1 MNENDMETNSFWN
14 SAARQGAVL
23 GAVLAASSVL
33 ENLIMISGRIGLYML
48 LTVEMI
54 AVVVLHY
61 YLLHRYTRQRA
72 ALYTAGEG
80 FAFGQGYGYL
90 LAVSGFAGVI
100 VGIVQY
106 LYLHV
111 IVGYGNYVDRMVETM
126 TQMLAASGGMTAAME
141 PLMSQTLAQLQSAPE
156 PSVLSTVWSGI
167 FSSLLFGAFFGLIIA
182 GVQARAPRPFDDG
195 QNEA

>member
-1 MNENDMETNSFWN
+1 MNDNMEKNNFWN
-14 SAARQGAVL
+14 NAARQGAIL
-23 GAVLAASSVL
+23 GAVLAVSSVL
-33 ENLIMISGRIGLYML
+33 ENMMMLSGRLTLYAL
-48 LTVEMI
+48 LTVETI
-54 AVVVLHY
+54 AVIVLHY

-80 FAFGQGYGYL
+80 FTFGQGYGYL

-106 LYLHV
+106 IYLHL
-111 IVGYGNYVDRMVETM
+111 IVGYANYVDHVVASVTET
-126 TQMLAASGGMTAAME
+126 LAASGGMSASME
-141 PLMSQTLAQLQSAPE
+141 PLLNQMIAQMQSAPE
-156 PSVLSTVWSGI
+156 PTVLATVWSGI

-182 GVQARAPRPFDDG
+182 GVQTRAPRPFDDG

>member
-1 MNENDMETNSFWN
+1 MNDNMEKNSFWN
-14 SAARQGAVL
+14 NAARQGAIL

-33 ENLIMISGRIGLYML
+33 ENMMMLSGRLALYAL
-48 LTVEMI
+48 LTVEAI
-54 AVVVLHY
+54 AVIVLHY

-72 ALYTAGEG
+72 ALYTTEEG
-80 FAFGQGYGYL
+80 FTFGQGYGYL

-111 IVGYGNYVDRMVETM
+111 IVGYGNYVDRVVETM
-126 TQMLAASGGMTAAME
+126 TEMLAASGGMTAAME
-141 PLMSQTLAQLQSAPE
+141 PLMAQTLGQLQSAPE
-156 PSVLSTVWSGI
+156 PTVLATVWSGI

-182 GVQARAPRPFDDG
+182 GVQARAPRPFDNG
-195 QNEA
+195 QTEA

>member
-1 MNENDMETNSFWN
+1 MNDNMEKNSFWN
-14 SAARQGAVL
+14 NAARQGAIL
-23 GAVLAASSVL
+23 GAVLAVSSVL
-33 ENLIMISGRIGLYML
+33 ENMMMLSGRLTLYAL
-48 LTVEMI
+48 LTVETI
-54 AVVVLHY
+54 AVIVLHY

-80 FAFGQGYGYL
+80 FTFGQGYGYL

-106 LYLHV
+106 IYLHL
-111 IVGYGNYVDRMVETM
+111 IVGYANYVDHVVASVTET
-126 TQMLAASGGMTAAME
+126 LAASGGMSASME

-156 PSVLSTVWSGI
+156 PTVLATVWSGI

-182 GVQARAPRPFDDG
+182 AASGPAPRR
-195 QNEA
+195 

>member
-1 MNENDMETNSFWN
+1 MNDNMEKNSFWN
-14 SAARQGAVL
+14 NAARQGAIL
-23 GAVLAASSVL
+23 GAVLAVSSVL
-33 ENLIMISGRIGLYML
+33 ENMMMLSGRLTLYAL
-48 LTVEMI
+48 LTVETI
-54 AVVVLHY
+54 AVIVLHY

-80 FAFGQGYGYL
+80 FTFGQGYGYL

-106 LYLHV
+106 IYLHL
-111 IVGYGNYVDRMVETM
+111 IVGYANYVDHVVASVTET
-126 TQMLAASGGMTAAME
+126 LAANGGMTAAME

-156 PSVLSTVWSGI
+156 PTVLATVWSGI

-195 QNEA
+195 QNEE

>member
-1 MNENDMETNSFWN
+1 MNDNMEKNSFWN
-14 SAARQGAVL
+14 NAARQGAIL
-23 GAVLAASSVL
+23 GAVLAVSSVL
-33 ENLIMISGRIGLYML
+33 ENMMMLSGRLTLYAL
-48 LTVEMI
+48 LTVETI
-54 AVVVLHY
+54 AVIVLHY

-72 ALYTAGEG
+72 ALYTAEEG
-80 FAFGQGYGYL
+80 FTFGQGYGYL

-141 PLMSQTLAQLQSAPE
+141 PLMSQTLAQLQSAPA

-182 GVQARAPRPFDDG
+182 GVQTRSPRPFDNG
-195 QNEA
+195 QTEA

>member
-1 MNENDMETNSFWN
+1 MNDNMEKNNFWN
-14 SAARQGAVL
+14 NAARQGAIL
-23 GAVLAASSVL
+23 GAVLAVSSVL
-33 ENLIMISGRIGLYML
+33 ENMMMLSGRLTLYAL
-48 LTVEMI
+48 LTVETI
-54 AVVVLHY
+54 AVIVLHY

-72 ALYTAGEG
+72 ALYTAEEG
-80 FAFGQGYGYL
+80 FTFGQGYGYL

-111 IVGYGNYVDRMVETM
+111 IVGYANYVDHVVASVTET
-126 TQMLAASGGMTAAME
+126 LAASGGMSASME
-141 PLMSQTLAQLQSAPE
+141 PLLNQMIAQMQSAPE
-156 PSVLSTVWSGI
+156 PTVLATVWSGI

-195 QNEA
+195 QNEE

>member
-1 MNENDMETNSFWN
+1 METNSFWN

-80 FAFGQGYGYL
+80 FTFGQGYGYL

-106 LYLHV
+106 IYLHL
-111 IVGYGNYVDRMVETM
+111 IVGYANYVDHVVASVTET
-126 TQMLAASGGMTAAME
+126 LAASGGMSASME
-141 PLMSQTLAQLQSAPE
+141 PLLNQMIAQMQSAPE
-156 PSVLSTVWSGI
+156 PTVLATVWSGI

-182 GVQARAPRPFDDG
+182 GVQTRSPRPFDDG
-195 QNEA
+195 QNEE

>member
-1 MNENDMETNSFWN
+1 MNDNMEKNSFWN
-14 SAARQGAVL
+14 NAARQGAIL

-33 ENLIMISGRIGLYML
+33 ENMMMLSGRLALYAL
-48 LTVEMI
+48 LTVEAI
-54 AVVVLHY
+54 AVIVLHY

-72 ALYTAGEG
+72 ALYTTEEG
-80 FAFGQGYGYL
+80 FTFGQGYGYL

-111 IVGYGNYVDRMVETM
+111 IVGYGNYVDRVVETM
-126 TQMLAASGGMTAAME
+126 TEMLAASGGMTAAME
-141 PLMSQTLAQLQSAPE
+141 PLMNQTLVQLQSAPE
-156 PSVLSTVWSGI
+156 PTVLSTVWSGI

-182 GVQARAPRPFDDG
+182 GVQARAPRPFDNG
-195 QNEA
+195 QTEA

>member
-1 MNENDMETNSFWN
+1 MNDNMEKNSFWN
-14 SAARQGAVL
+14 NAARQGAIL
-23 GAVLAASSVL
+23 GAVLAVSSVL
-33 ENLIMISGRIGLYML
+33 ENMMMLSGRLTLYAL
-48 LTVEMI
+48 LTVETI
-54 AVVVLHY
+54 AVIVLHY

-72 ALYTAGEG
+72 ALYTAEEG
-80 FAFGQGYGYL
+80 FTFGQGYGYL

-111 IVGYGNYVDRMVETM
+111 IVGYANYVDHVVASVTET
-126 TQMLAASGGMTAAME
+126 LAASGGMSASME

-182 GVQARAPRPFDDG
+182 GVQVRAPRPFDNG

>member
-1 MNENDMETNSFWN
+1 METNSFWN

-72 ALYTAGEG
+72 ALYTAEEG
-80 FAFGQGYGYL
+80 FTFGQGYGYL

-106 LYLHV
+106 IYLHL

>member
-1 MNENDMETNSFWN
+1 MNDNMEKNSFWN
-14 SAARQGAVL
+14 NAARQGAIL
-23 GAVLAASSVL
+23 GAVLAVSSVL
-33 ENLIMISGRIGLYML
+33 ENMMMLSGRLTLYAL
-48 LTVEMI
+48 LTVETI
-54 AVVVLHY
+54 AVIVLHY

-72 ALYTAGEG
+72 ALYTAEEG
-80 FAFGQGYGYL
+80 FTFGQGYGYL

-106 LYLHV
+106 IYLHL
-111 IVGYGNYVDRMVETM
+111 IVGYANYVDHVVASVTET
-126 TQMLAASGGMTAAME
+126 LAASGGMSASME

-156 PSVLSTVWSGI
+156 PTVLATVWSGI

>member
-1 MNENDMETNSFWN
+1 METNSFWN

-80 FAFGQGYGYL
+80 FTFGQGYGYL

-106 LYLHV
+106 IYLHL
-111 IVGYGNYVDRMVETM
+111 IVGYANYVDHVVASVTET
-126 TQMLAASGGMTAAME
+126 LAASGGMSASME
-141 PLMSQTLAQLQSAPE
+141 PLLNQMIAQMQSAP
-156 PSVLSTVWSGI
+156 VLATVWSGI

-195 QNEA
+195 QNEE

>member
-1 MNENDMETNSFWN
+1 MNDNMEKNSFWN
-14 SAARQGAVL
+14 NAARQGAIL

-33 ENLIMISGRIGLYML
+33 ENMMMLSGRLALYAL
-48 LTVEMI
+48 LTVEAI
-54 AVVVLHY
+54 AVIVLHY

-72 ALYTAGEG
+72 ALYTTEEG
-80 FAFGQGYGYL
+80 FTFGQGYGYL

-111 IVGYGNYVDRMVETM
+111 IVGYGNYVDRVVETM
-126 TQMLAASGGMTAAME
+126 TEMLAASGGMTAAME
-141 PLMSQTLAQLQSAPE
+141 PLMNQTLVQLQSAPE
-156 PSVLSTVWSGI
+156 PTVLSTVWSGI

>member
-1 MNENDMETNSFWN
+1 MNDNMEKNSFWN
-14 SAARQGAVL
+14 NAARQGAIL
-23 GAVLAASSVL
+23 GAVLAVSSVL
-33 ENLIMISGRIGLYML
+33 ENMMMLSGRLTLYAL
-48 LTVEMI
+48 LTVETI
-54 AVVVLHY
+54 AVIVLHY

-80 FAFGQGYGYL
+80 FTFGQGYGYL

-106 LYLHV
+106 IYLHL
-111 IVGYGNYVDRMVETM
+111 IVGYANYVDHVVASVTET
-126 TQMLAASGGMTAAME
+126 LAANGGMSASME
-141 PLMSQTLAQLQSAPE
+141 PLLNQMIAQMQSAPE
-156 PSVLSTVWSGI
+156 PTVLATVWSGI

>member
-1 MNENDMETNSFWN
+1 MNDNMEKNNFWN
-14 SAARQGAVL
+14 NAARQGAIL
-23 GAVLAASSVL
+23 GAVLAVSSVL
-33 ENLIMISGRIGLYML
+33 ENMMMLSGRLTLYAL
-48 LTVEMI
+48 LTVETI
-54 AVVVLHY
+54 AVIVLHY

-80 FAFGQGYGYL
+80 FTFGQGYGYL

-106 LYLHV
+106 IYLHL
-111 IVGYGNYVDRMVETM
+111 IVGYANYVDHVVASVTET
-126 TQMLAASGGMTAAME
+126 LAASGGMSASME
-141 PLMSQTLAQLQSAPE
+141 PLLNQMIAQMQSAPE
-156 PSVLSTVWSGI
+156 PTVLATVWSGI

>member
-1 MNENDMETNSFWN
+1 METNSFWN

-80 FAFGQGYGYL
+80 FTFGQGYGYL

-106 LYLHV
+106 IYLHL
-111 IVGYGNYVDRMVETM
+111 IVGYANYVDHVVASVTET
-126 TQMLAASGGMTAAME
+126 LAANGGMTAE

-156 PSVLSTVWSGI
+156 PTVLATVWSGI

-195 QNEA
+195 QNEE

>member
-1 MNENDMETNSFWN
+1 MNDNMEKNSFWN
-14 SAARQGAVL
+14 NAARQGAIL
-23 GAVLAASSVL
+23 GAVLAVSSVL
-33 ENLIMISGRIGLYML
+33 ENMMMLSGRLTLYAL
-48 LTVEMI
+48 LTVETI
-54 AVVVLHY
+54 AVIVLHY

-72 ALYTAGEG
+72 ALYTAEEG
-80 FAFGQGYGYL
+80 FTFGQGYGYL

-111 IVGYGNYVDRMVETM
+111 IVGYGNYVDRMVE
-126 TQMLAASGGMTAAME
+126 

-156 PSVLSTVWSGI
+156 PTVLATVWSGI

>member
-1 MNENDMETNSFWN
+1 MNDNMEKNNFWN
-14 SAARQGAVL
+14 NAARQGAIL
-23 GAVLAASSVL
+23 GAVLAVSSVL
-33 ENLIMISGRIGLYML
+33 ENMMMLSGRLTLYAL
-48 LTVEMI
+48 LTVETI
-54 AVVVLHY
+54 AVIVLHY

-80 FAFGQGYGYL
+80 FTFGQGYGYL

-106 LYLHV
+106 IYLHL
-111 IVGYGNYVDRMVETM
+111 IVGYANYVDHVVASVTET
-126 TQMLAASGGMTAAME
+126 LAASGGMSASME
-141 PLMSQTLAQLQSAPE
+141 PLLNQMIAQMQSASE
-156 PSVLSTVWSGI
+156 PTVLATVWSGI

>member
-1 MNENDMETNSFWN
+1 MNDNMEKNSFWN
-14 SAARQGAVL
+14 NAARQGAIL
-23 GAVLAASSVL
+23 GAVLAVSSVL
-33 ENLIMISGRIGLYML
+33 ENMMMLSGRLTLYAL
-48 LTVEMI
+48 LTVETI
-54 AVVVLHY
+54 AVIVLHY

-106 LYLHV
+106 IYLHL
-111 IVGYGNYVDRMVETM
+111 IVGYANYVDHVVASVTET
-126 TQMLAASGGMTAAME
+126 LAASGGMSASME
-141 PLMSQTLAQLQSAPE
+141 PLLNQMIAQMQSAPE

-195 QNEA
+195 QNEE

>member
-1 MNENDMETNSFWN
+1 MNDNMEKNNFWN
-14 SAARQGAVL
+14 SAARQGAIL
-23 GAVLAASSVL
+23 GAVLAVSSVL
-33 ENLIMISGRIGLYML
+33 ENMMMLSGRLTLYAL
-48 LTVEMI
+48 LTVETI
-54 AVVVLHY
+54 AVIVLHY

-80 FAFGQGYGYL
+80 FTFGQGYGYL

-182 GVQARAPRPFDDG
+182 GVQTRSPRPFDNG
-195 QNEA
+195 QTEA

>member
-1 MNENDMETNSFWN
+1 MNDNMEKNSFWN
-14 SAARQGAVL
+14 NAARQGAIL
-23 GAVLAASSVL
+23 GAVLAVSSVL
-33 ENLIMISGRIGLYML
+33 ENMMMLSGRLTLYAL
-48 LTVEMI
+48 LTVETI
-54 AVVVLHY
+54 AVIVLHY

-72 ALYTAGEG
+72 ALYTAEEG
-80 FAFGQGYGYL
+80 FTFGQGYGYL

-111 IVGYGNYVDRMVETM
+111 IVGYANYVDHVVASVTET
-126 TQMLAASGGMTAAME
+126 LAASGGMSASME
-141 PLMSQTLAQLQSAPE
+141 PLLNQMIAQMQSAPE
-156 PSVLSTVWSGI
+156 PTVLATVWSGI

>member
-1 MNENDMETNSFWN
+1 METNSFWN

-80 FAFGQGYGYL
+80 FTFGQGYGYL

-106 LYLHV
+106 IYLHL
-111 IVGYGNYVDRMVETM
+111 IVGYANYVDHVVTSVTET
-126 TQMLAASGGMTAAME
+126 LAASGGMSASME
-141 PLMSQTLAQLQSAPE
+141 PLLNQMIAQMQSAPE
-156 PSVLSTVWSGI
+156 PSVLATVWSGI

>member
-1 MNENDMETNSFWN
+1 METNSFWN
-14 SAARQGAVL
+14 SAARQGAIL
-23 GAVLAASSVL
+23 GAVLAVSSVL
-33 ENLIMISGRIGLYML
+33 ENMMMLSGRLALYAL
-48 LTVEMI
+48 LTVETI
-54 AVVVLHY
+54 AVIVLHY

-72 ALYTAGEG
+72 ALYTAEEG
-80 FAFGQGYGYL
+80 FTFGQGYGYL

-106 LYLHV
+106 LYLHL

>member
-1 MNENDMETNSFWN
+1 MNDNMEKNSFWN
-14 SAARQGAVL
+14 NAARQGAIL
-23 GAVLAASSVL
+23 GAVLAVSSVL
-33 ENLIMISGRIGLYML
+33 ENMMMLSGRLTLYAL
-48 LTVEMI
+48 LTVETI
-54 AVVVLHY
+54 AVIVLHY

-72 ALYTAGEG
+72 ALYTAEEG
-80 FAFGQGYGYL
+80 FTFGQGYGYL

-106 LYLHV
+106 IYLHL
-111 IVGYGNYVDRMVETM
+111 IVGYANYVDHVVASVTET
-126 TQMLAASGGMTAAME
+126 LAASGGMSASME
-141 PLMSQTLAQLQSAPE
+141 PLLNQMIAQMQSAPE
-156 PSVLSTVWSGI
+156 PTVLATVWSGI

>member
-1 MNENDMETNSFWN
+1 MNDNMEKNSFWN
-14 SAARQGAVL
+14 NAARQGAIL
-23 GAVLAASSVL
+23 GAVLAVSSVL
-33 ENLIMISGRIGLYML
+33 ENMMMLSGRLTLYAL
-48 LTVEMI
+48 LTVETI
-54 AVVVLHY
+54 AVIVLHY

-72 ALYTAGEG
+72 ALYTAEEG
-80 FAFGQGYGYL
+80 FTFGQGYGYL

-106 LYLHV
+106 LYLHL
-111 IVGYGNYVDRMVETM
+111 IVGYANYVDHVVASVTET
-126 TQMLAASGGMTAAME
+126 LAASGGMSASME
-141 PLMSQTLAQLQSAPE
+141 PLLNQMIAQMQSAPE
-156 PSVLSTVWSGI
+156 PTVLATVWSGI